1 MCLKAQENGSLP
13 GIRVAMGCP
22 RVNHLL
28 FADDT
33 MFFCRV
39 DPKSCLKLKSILH
52 KYELASGQ
60 KINQAKYSIT
70 FSAKTPPAVRER
82 VKQILLIQK
91 EGGQGKYLGLPELFG
106 RKKKDL
112 FTAIVDRI
120 KQRALSW
127 SSRFLS
133 SAGKLTM
140 LKSVLSTMPTY
151 TMSCFQLPLSLCK
164 RIQSTLT
171 RFWWDSKPDQRKM
184 SWISWQKMT
193 LSFKSGGLGFRDVQ
207 TFNKALLAKLSWRL
221 LQNPSCLLAKLL
233 LGKYC
238 KHSTLLD
245 CKVSNSASHGW
256 RSICLGRDVL
266 SLQLGRLIGNGLTTP
281 IWRAPWLSLTKS

>member
-1 MCLKAQENGSLP
+1 
-13 GIRVAMGCP
+13 
-22 RVNHLL
+22 
-28 FADDT
+28 
-33 MFFCRV
+33 
-39 DPKSCLKLKSILH
+39 
-52 KYELASGQ
+52 
-60 KINQAKYSIT
+60 
-70 FSAKTPPAVRER
+70 
-82 VKQILLIQK
+82 
-91 EGGQGKYLGLPELFG
+91 
-106 RKKKDL
+106 
-112 FTAIVDRI
+112 VDRI
-120 KQRALSW
+120 KQKALSW

-164 RIQSTLT
+164 RIQSALT

-266 SLQLGRLIGNGLTTP
+266 NLQLGRLIGNGLTTP